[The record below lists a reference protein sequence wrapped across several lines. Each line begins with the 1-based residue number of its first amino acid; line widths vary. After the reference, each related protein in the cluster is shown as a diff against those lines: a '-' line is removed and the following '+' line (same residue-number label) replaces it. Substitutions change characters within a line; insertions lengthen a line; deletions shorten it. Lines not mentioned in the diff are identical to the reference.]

1 MFQPEAN
8 IFLNRLRENYYNLQ
22 SLVGNAKIMGV
33 IKANAYGHGALP
45 VSRIL
50 SDSGIYGFCVALSSE
65 AEELIRSGIQKPILH
80 LGRIHKH
87 NLELYNSG
95 QVHCT
100 INSFDDLKILEQ
112 YYSGNKPIKTHLKTL
127 KHNTPNTHLHHFP
140 GNFGHLKKLQK
151 FHDLGGQAGWG
162 PGPAGA
168 QGTTSL
174 GGKDP
179 PKTQN

>member
-1 MFQPEAN
+1 MS
-8 IFLNRLRENYYNLQ
+8 IENYYNLQ
-22 SLVGNAKIMGV
+22 SLVGNAKVMGV

-50 SDSGIYGFCVALSSE
+50 SESGIYGFCVALSSE

-112 YYSGNKPIKTHLKTL
+112 YYSGNKPIKTHLKIDLISIFASFKSL
-127 KHNTPNTHLHHFP
+127 KF
-140 GNFGHLKKLQK
+140 
-151 FHDLGGQAGWG
+151 
-162 PGPAGA
+162 
-168 QGTTSL
+168 SL
-174 GGKDP
+174 FYFLVLDKDIC
-179 PKTQN
+179 KGV